1 MEIESTPDKTVEV
14 KTELKTEKPKTEN
27 IDLVEKV
34 IEKELPKEDAILHYL
49 GQLSCDFNTSY
60 LTDSCIGFTLKM
72 ASVFKNTIFGL
83 KMMVKSGLENF
94 ILKSLHAGR

>member
-1 MEIESTPDKTVEV
+1 MEIDSTPDKTVEV

-49 GQLSCDFNTSY
+49 GQLSCDFKISFGRKWTYKS
-60 LTDSCIGFTLKM
+60 FLKE
-72 ASVFKNTIFGL
+72 FF
-83 KMMVKSGLENF
+83 
-94 ILKSLHAGR
+94 

>member
-14 KTELKTEKPKTEN
+14 KTVEFKTELKTEKPKTEN

-49 GQLSCDFNTSY
+49 GQLSCDYN
-60 LTDSCIGFTLKM
+60 
-72 ASVFKNTIFGL
+72 
-83 KMMVKSGLENF
+83 
-94 ILKSLHAGR
+94 